1 MDETIVS
8 SVSGE
13 RFSYGWICFM
23 TKIDIINRV
32 AERTGLPKQ
41 DAETAIETIIH
52 LIKGSLANDQQVI
65 LRRFGSFQTRAK
77 NPRMGR
83 NPKTGEEAEIS
94 ARTVVRFKAGKHF
107 KQAVNNELPVSEIIK

>member
-1 MDETIVS
+1 M
-8 SVSGE
+8 GAPL
-13 RFSYGWICFM
+13 GWGINISREWMFGM

-41 DAETAIETIIH
+41 DAETAIETIIS
-52 LIKGSLANDQQVI
+52 LIKGTLGKDEQVI
-65 LRRFGSFQTRAK
+65 LRRFGSFQTRVK

-107 KQAVNNELPVSEIIK
+107 KQAVNGELPISEVIE

>member
-1 MDETIVS
+1 
-8 SVSGE
+8 
-13 RFSYGWICFM
+13 M

-32 AERTGLPKQ
+32 AEQTGLPKQ
-41 DAETAIETIIH
+41 DADTAIETIIA
-52 LIKGSLANDQQVI
+52 LVKDTLSRDEPVI

-77 NPRMGR
+77 NPRVGR

-107 KQAVNNELPVSEIIK
+107 KQSVNNENPA